1 MTSLKLSD
9 LDFKLDTKQIA
20 LNPLEKRDTSKLLII
35 KGKEL
40 KEIVFKDIADLFH
53 SGDVLVLNNSKV
65 IKSRII
71 TSSEGRNIELFLH
84 RQLDENIWQAFA
96 KPAKKVFVRQIFDLG
111 RNKIKVLEKLESGE
125 VILELD
131 LVLSALGF
139 FDQFGQIP
147 LPPYIKRA
155 SEKSD
160 EEKYQTVFAVNRG
173 SVAAPTA
180 GLHFTP
186 EVLDKIKAKGVKV
199 VYITLHVGAGTFL
212 PIKSE
217 NIDDHKMHYENYEIS
232 YDAAQIIN
240 DAKRVIAVG
249 TTTLRTLESSHQDGE
264 VVPQK
269 SSTNLFIKPGFKF
282 HIADL
287 LLTNFH
293 LPKSTLLLLVWAFG
307 GRNNMEKAYDYA
319 IKNNFR
325 LFSYGDTSLIY
336 NGVVAR

>member
-1 MTSLKLSD
+1 MKNDPLKVSD
-9 LDFKLDTKQIA
+9 LDFHLDTKQIA
-20 LNPLEKRDTSKLLII
+20 LNPLEKRDESRLLVI
-35 KGKEL
+35 KGQDL
-40 KEIVFKDIADLFH
+40 KEIIFKDIVDLFH
-53 SGDVLVLNNSKV
+53 PGDVIILNNSKV

-71 TSSEGRNIELFLH
+71 VSLEGKSVELFLH
-84 RQLDENIWQAFA
+84 KQLGKNTWQAFA
-96 KPAKKVFVRQIFDLG
+96 KPAKKVFVGQVFNLG
-111 RNKIKVLEKLESGE
+111 DNKIKVLEKLKSGE

-131 LVLSALGF
+131 LVLSALEF

-147 LPPYIKRA
+147 LPPYIKRP

-160 EEKYQTVFAVNRG
+160 EEQYQTVFAANSG

-180 GLHFTP
+180 GLHFMQ
-186 EVLDKIKAKGVKV
+186 EVLDKIKAKGAQV

-217 NIDDHKMHYENYEIS
+217 NVDDNEMHYENYEIS
-232 YDAAQIIN
+232 QEAAQIIN
-240 DAKRVIAVG
+240 DAERVIAVG
-249 TTTLRTLESSHQDGE
+249 TTTLRTLESSCENGK
-264 VVPQK
+264 VIAQK

-282 HIADL
+282 HVVDL
-287 LLTNFH
+287 LITNFH

-307 GRNNMEKAYDYA
+307 GRRNMEKAYDYA

-336 NGVVAR
+336 HV

>member
-1 MTSLKLSD
+1 MKNDPLKVSD
-9 LDFKLDTKQIA
+9 LDFHLDTKQIA
-20 LNPLEKRDTSKLLII
+20 LNPLEKRDESRLLVI
-35 KGKEL
+35 KGQDL
-40 KEIVFKDIADLFH
+40 KEIIFKDIVDLFH
-53 SGDVLVLNNSKV
+53 PGDVIILNNSKV

-71 TSSEGRNIELFLH
+71 VSLEGKSVELFLH
-84 RQLDENIWQAFA
+84 KQLGKNTWQAFA
-96 KPAKKVFVRQIFDLG
+96 KPAKKVFVGQVFNLG
-111 RNKIKVLEKLESGE
+111 DNKIKVLEKLKSGE

-131 LVLSALGF
+131 LVLSALEF

-147 LPPYIKRA
+147 LPPYIKRP

-160 EEKYQTVFAVNRG
+160 EEQYQTVFAANSG

-180 GLHFTP
+180 GLHFTQ
-186 EVLDKIKAKGVKV
+186 EVLDKIKAKGAQV

-217 NIDDHKMHYENYEIS
+217 NVDDHEMHYENYEIS
-232 YDAAQIIN
+232 QEAAQIIN
-240 DAKRVIAVG
+240 DAERVIAVG
-249 TTTLRTLESSHQDGE
+249 TTTLRTLESSCENGK
-264 VVPQK
+264 VIAQK

-282 HIADL
+282 HVVDL
-287 LLTNFH
+287 LITNFH

-307 GRNNMEKAYDYA
+307 GRRNMEKAYDYA

-336 NGVVAR
+336 HV